1 MAPLKELDATTFHVQ
16 RRLRRTPE
24 SPSTGAAAG
33 RVYGD
38 PYQGGPPS
46 PGRTH
51 LELVGAP
58 AFPETPRALRLAVP
72 GRSNPS
78 TDPLLS
84 KHTASAADLD
94 YKSLRRGVDTEVKEP
109 KLKASL
115 MSPKVLASP
124 ASAAR
129 RLRGSSASSPA
140 AGGFNASSARV
151 FGLGASRF
159 EAPDSP
165 VRTLMAS
172 MGSATPR
179 RRLETERPC
188 TPNTITPDPVA
199 ARAGHRTATSE
210 YYANRIRN
218 ESAVWM

>member
-1 MAPLKELDATTFHVQ
+1 MAPLKESDATTFHVQ
-16 RRLRRTPE
+16 RRLRRTPQ
-24 SPSTGAAAG
+24 SPTTGAAAG
-33 RVYGD
+33 RVYND

-46 PGRTH
+46 PGATH
-51 LELVGAP
+51 PELVGAP
-58 AFPETPRALRLAVP
+58 VYPETPRTLRVAVP
-72 GRSNPS
+72 GRSNPN

-115 MSPKVLASP
+115 MSPKVMATP
-124 ASAAR
+124 ASEAR
-129 RLRGSSASSPA
+129 RLRGTSAKSPDA
-140 AGGFNASSARV
+140 KFSESNARV

-159 EAPDSP
+159 QAPDSP

-172 MGSATPR
+172 MGSNTPR
-179 RRLETERPC
+179 RPLETERPC
-188 TPNTITPDPVA
+188 TPNTITLDATAV
-199 ARAGHRTATSE
+199 RAGHRAVTSE

-218 ESAVWM
+218 ESAGAWM